1 MWLASTT
8 GEGNGTPLQY
18 SCLENPMDRGA
29 WWAAAHGVA
38 RSRTRPSDFTFTF
51 HCHTLEKEMA
61 THSSTLAWKIPWTG
75 EPGGLPS
82 KQSHRVG
89 HNWSDLAAAASTNE
103 CLKWGQNS
111 FLNTLLK
118 QVHATGV
125 EGEAWMKGTPKA
137 ASISWNPRC
146 HQFKRLTEVKK
157 TFQTFWKVTAVTLK
171 SLPSGQKLAE
181 AGEDAGITR
190 KNRLQDLC
198 QGHSQMFT
206 LWWRG
211 YEDTLSRLFSSS
223 ETNWYRK
230 FLGWEYTNNSQHFF
244 WILGPLAPVRQQ
256 AFPKVWNKAHGR
268 VRTWLNLGWVG
279 LTGGTEPDSQ
289 FKNLV

>member
-1 MWLASTT
+1 MAPHSSTLAWKIPWTGEPGGLQSMGSLGVGHDQATSLSRI
-8 GEGNGTPLQY
+8 GEGNGNPLQY

-29 WWAAAHGVA
+29 WWAAVYGVEQ
-38 RSRTRPSDFTFTF
+38 SWTRLKWLSSS
-51 HCHTLEKEMA
+51 
-61 THSSTLAWKIPWTG
+61 SSTT
-75 EPGGLPS
+75 
-82 KQSHRVG
+82 
-89 HNWSDLAAAASTNE
+89 E

-118 QVHATGV
+118 QVHAVGV
-125 EGEAWMKGTPKA
+125 EGEAWMKGIPKA
-137 ASISWNPRC
+137 ASVSWNPRC

-157 TFQTFWKVTAVTLK
+157 TFQTFWKVMAVTLK

-181 AGEDAGITR
+181 AGEDAGIAR

-230 FLGWEYTNNSQHFF
+230 FLGWEYTNNSRHFF

-279 LTGGTEPDSQ
+279 PTGGTEPDSQ